1 MSVATK
7 LSALLLALGMALPA
21 LSASAQT
28 NSFPASNVR
37 VTIGGD
43 QKDPPD
49 VLFINRD
56 QCVAKD
62 NSMIQIELQNL
73 GTTHGKPNI
82 LEFWVGPSGTDCHA
96 TSGRTW
102 TDSVSKISPCVF
114 IGRIQPVDARNQ
126 KASFSARQL
135 FSSRPDTEDDPT
147 SATPPAGLCDR
158 QQVQALYAVPLDQAT
173 ENPTVPQAKG
183 EPIRIQFRVIVTP
196 LPPPPAVAAGSG
208 ENQVTVRWDM
218 PSGADQLTDYA
229 LYLDPN
235 AIRPISDGDCTSEIL
250 KPNTRLTPEARDALE
265 RRSITD
271 GRSYNV
277 KPADF
282 GLEIGEMIPIA
293 VTAIDLAENESNL
306 SSVVC
311 LRRVATQSFIDAC
324 ESDPD
329 CRGSFDSC
337 SLSHG
342 KGSGWSGASWS
353 GASLGALGLLLWLR
367 RKRSL

>member
-1 MSVATK
+1 MSVAAK

-28 NSFPASNVR
+28 TNSFPAINVD
-37 VTIGGD
+37 VTIDGD
-43 QKDPPD
+43 QKQPAD
-49 VLFINRD
+49 VLFINRE
-56 QCVAKD
+56 QCVAMN

-73 GTTHGKPNI
+73 GTTHGKPNL
-82 LEFWVGPSGTDCHA
+82 LEFWVGPSDRDCHA
-96 TSGRTW
+96 TAGRTW
-102 TDSVSKISPCVF
+102 TDSVSKVSPCTL
-114 IGRIQPVDARNQ
+114 IRRIQPVDARRQ
-126 KASFSARQL
+126 RASFSAREL
-135 FSSRPDTEDDPT
+135 FSSDDSAVDDPSSST
-147 SATPPAGLCDR
+147 LPEGLCDR
-158 QQVQALYAVPLDQAT
+158 QQVQALYAVPLDQPT
-173 ENPTVPQAKG
+173 DNPTVPQAKG
-183 EPIRIQFRVIVTP
+183 DPIRIQFRVIVNP
-196 LPPPPAVAAGSG
+196 LPPPPAIVAGSG

-235 AIRPISDGDCTSEIL
+235 AIRPAADGDCTSELL
-250 KPNTRLTPEARDALE
+250 KPNTRLTPETRDALE
-265 RRSITD
+265 RRAVND
-271 GRSYNV
+271 GRSLNV

-324 ESDPD
+324 EVDKD
-329 CRGSFDSC
+329 CRDSFNSC
-337 SLSHG
+337 SLSRG
-342 KGSGWSGASWS
+342 KSSGLFGF
-353 GASLGALGLLLWLR
+353 SLGALGLALWLR